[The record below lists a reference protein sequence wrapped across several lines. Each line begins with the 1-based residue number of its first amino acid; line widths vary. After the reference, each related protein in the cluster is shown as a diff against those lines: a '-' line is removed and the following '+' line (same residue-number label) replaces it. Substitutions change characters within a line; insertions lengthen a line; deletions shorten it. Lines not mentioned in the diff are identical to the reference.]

1 MIIAI
6 IVRYNIVGRLDV
18 CDEDLSPS
26 RGDVNDVAPFVARKS
41 VSSQLILAVGRC
53 IGENRSTRIINRAYA
68 FRSRLRYD
76 CFPAISMRYVDIG
89 DVVNVPIAT
98 C

>member
-1 MIIAI
+1 
-6 IVRYNIVGRLDV
+6 V
-18 CDEDLSPS
+18 CDENLFSS
-26 RGDVNDVAPFVARKS
+26 RDIVNDVTSFVARKS

-53 IGENRSTRIINRAYA
+53 IGENRSTSIINRAHA

-76 CFPAISMRYVDIG
+76 CFLAISMRYVDIG

-98 C
+98 CQSVSVR

>member
-1 MIIAI
+1 VAALTTL
-6 IVRYNIVGRLDV
+6 RL
-18 CDEDLSPS
+18 
-26 RGDVNDVAPFVARKS
+26 FVARKS

-53 IGENRSTRIINRAYA
+53 IGENRSTRIINRAHA

-76 CFPAISMRYVDIG
+76 CFPAISMHYVYG